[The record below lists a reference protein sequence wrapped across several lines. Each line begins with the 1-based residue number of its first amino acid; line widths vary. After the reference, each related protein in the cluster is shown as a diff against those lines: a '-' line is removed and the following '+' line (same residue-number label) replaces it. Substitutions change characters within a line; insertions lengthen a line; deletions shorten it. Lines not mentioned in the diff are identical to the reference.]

1 MALSGQLLGQ
11 CRYPIH
17 MTNLVRQQIVD
28 KNGNLTTR
36 WVKDYGYSTSNRS
49 LPAPTAVTSTTESK
63 LPRGAVKEMKEIKA
77 SLTTRLK
84 AQHKE
89 VNRMGYTFLHDQYT
103 DCLHEVTNAVQN
115 RHYERLR
122 VYDKYMDVN
131 FKPQYLTQFVDYLQS
146 QGHEGIAESLSPETM
161 EGFNALSKKLRTST
175 LGGYPET
182 IKHMTEEERNDLMDH
197 AGELMYLKPGS
208 EEKIYSLIVDHG
220 IKNHDQLTAA
230 LEESDRINTPFIGGI
245 L

>member
-1 MALSGQLLGQ
+1 
-11 CRYPIH
+11 

-36 WVKDYGYSTSNRS
+36 WVKDNGYSISRKS
-49 LPAPTAVTSTTESK
+49 IPAPQQTAFTSESK

-77 SLTTRLK
+77 RLNERLK

-89 VNRMGYTFLHDQYT
+89 VNRMGYSFLHDQYT
-103 DCLHEVTNAVQN
+103 DCLTEVNNAVQN
-115 RHYERLR
+115 RYYERLR
-122 VYDKYMDVN
+122 VYDKHMDVT
-131 FKPQYLTQFVDYLQS
+131 FKPSHLTKFVEYLQS
-146 QGHEGIAESLSPETM
+146 QGHEDIADSTSPETM
-161 EGFNALSKKLRTST
+161 DGFKKLSKKLRTST
-175 LGGYPET
+175 IGGYPET

-197 AGELMYLKPGS
+197 AGELMYLNPGS

-230 LEESDRINTPFIGGI
+230 LEESERINTPFIGGI